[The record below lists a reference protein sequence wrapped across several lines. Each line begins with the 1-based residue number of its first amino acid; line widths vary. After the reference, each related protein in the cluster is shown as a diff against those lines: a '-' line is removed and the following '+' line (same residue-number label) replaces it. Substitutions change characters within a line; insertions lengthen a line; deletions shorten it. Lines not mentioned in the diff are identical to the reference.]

1 MESSKSHQQS
11 VEQQF
16 GEQANAYLNS
26 AVHAQGEDL
35 AQLAQR
41 LQGNHHTRVLDL
53 GCGAGHVSFTIASLV
68 ENVVACDLSPRMLD
82 VVASAAQE
90 KGLANIRTEQAVAES
105 LPFANGSFDVVVS
118 RYSAHHWQ
126 DVGQALREVRRVLK
140 PGGEAI
146 FMDVISPGHPVLD
159 VYLQTAEM
167 LRDTSH
173 VRDYTSGEWLT
184 LLSEAGLTVRSLQT
198 SRLHLEFQSWVTRM
212 RTPEH
217 YVTAIRAL
225 QQQMSADVIR
235 HYAIE
240 PDGSFTTDTAFIVAS
255 RG

>member
-16 GEQANAYLNS
+16 GEQASAYLNS

-35 AQLAQR
+35 AELARR
-41 LQGNHHTRVLDL
+41 LQGKNHASVLDL
-53 GCGAGHVSFTIASLV
+53 GCGAGHVSFTVAGLV
-68 ENVVACDLSPRMLD
+68 DNVVACDLSPRMLD
-82 VVASAAQE
+82 VVTSAAQE
-90 KGLANIRTEQAVAES
+90 KGLTNIRTQQAVAES
-105 LPFANGSFDVVVS
+105 LPFADDSFDVVIS

-126 DVGQALREVRRVLK
+126 DVGQALREVKRVLK

-146 FMDVISPGHPVLD
+146 LMDVVSPGHPVLD
-159 VYLQTAEM
+159 VYLQTVEM

-173 VRDYTSGEWLT
+173 VRDYTPGEWLT
-184 LLSEAGLTVRSLQT
+184 MLSEAGLTVRSLQT

-217 YVTAIRAL
+217 FVTAIRAL
-225 QQQMSADVIR
+225 QQQMSAEVTR
-235 HYAIE
+235 HYDIRQ
-240 PDGSFTTDTAFIVAS
+240 DGSFTTDIAFIVVS
-255 RG
+255 LG

>member
-16 GEQANAYLNS
+16 GEQASAYLNS

-35 AQLAQR
+35 AELARR
-41 LQGNHHTRVLDL
+41 LQGKNHASVLDL
-53 GCGAGHVSFTIASLV
+53 GCGAGHVSFTVASLV
-68 ENVVACDLSPRMLD
+68 GNVVACDLSPRMLD

-90 KGLANIRTEQAVAES
+90 KGLTNIRTQQAVAES
-105 LPFANGSFDVVVS
+105 LPFADGSFDVVIS

-146 FMDVISPGHPVLD
+146 LMDVVSPGHPVLD
-159 VYLQTAEM
+159 VYLQTVEM

-173 VRDYTSGEWLT
+173 VRDYTPGEWLT
-184 LLSEAGLTVRSLQT
+184 MLSEAGLTVRSLQT

-217 YVTAIRAL
+217 FVTAIRAL
-225 QQQMSADVIR
+225 QQQMSAEVTHHYDIR
-235 HYAIE
+235 Q
-240 PDGSFTTDTAFIVAS
+240 DGSFTTDIAFIVVS
-255 RG
+255 QG